1 MKHPKS
7 LYDVSTNGM
16 SGVYYSAYTAVI
28 CQQLMFHLLMNDAS
42 HFNSVYLD
50 LDLTLWNI

>member
-7 LYDVSTNGM
+7 LYDVSYNGM

-42 HFNSVYLD
+42 HILIVY
-50 LDLTLWNI
+50 I

>member
-42 HFNSVYLD
+42 HILIVY
-50 LDLTLWNI
+50 I